1 MATIPTGR
9 FVWFEYVSKDA
20 SKVQPFF
27 GELFHWKTKQEKMPS
42 GPYTMITLGDR
53 RLGGFDSPT
62 PGVPE
67 AAHWLPYLQVANAR
81 EVASKV
87 KSLGGKIVKEPVQL
101 GEMATMS
108 VVLDPFGAPFAL
120 WQPNNPQ
127 GTGDYTSA
135 DGAFIW
141 NELYTPD
148 PDKAVSFYKSIGGF
162 EHEQMKGER
171 TGPARYDILNSD
183 GKGRAGIMKMEGVPP
198 QWMPYVMVANPDQTV
213 EQAKR
218 LGGTAKHPPET
229 LEGVGRLAVIAD
241 PLGGIIGLLKPN
253 PR

>member
-9 FVWFEYVSKDA
+9 FVWFEYIAKDHN
-20 SKVQPFF
+20 KVQPFF
-27 GELFHWKTKQEKMPS
+27 GELFHWKSKQEKMPN
-42 GPYTMITLGDR
+42 GPYTMIALGDQTM
-53 RLGGFDSPT
+53 GGFDAPT
-62 PGVPE
+62 PGTLQAP
-67 AAHWLPYLQVANAR
+67 HWLPYLQVANAR
-81 EVASKV
+81 DVASKV
-87 KSLGGKIVKEPVQL
+87 KSLGGKIVKEPMQL
-101 GEMATMS
+101 GEMATMA
-108 VVLDPFGAPFAL
+108 VVVDPFGAPFAL
-120 WQPNNPQ
+120 WQPKDPK
-127 GTGDYTSA
+127 GTGDYKSA

-148 PDKAVSFYKSIGGF
+148 PDKAVAFYKAIGGF

-171 TGPARYDILNSD
+171 TGPSRYDILNFE
-183 GKGRAGIMKMEGVPP
+183 GKGRAGIMKMDGVPP

-218 LGGTAKHPPET
+218 LGGTAKHTPET

-253 PR
+253 PK